1 MRFKMNSILVGGV
14 IRAIVPPVIAYLV
27 GKGTLPAG
35 DYGSVVTGIVALAT
49 AFWSVQSKLP
59 NIVKK

>member
-1 MRFKMNSILVGGV
+1 MNSDMIGGV

-35 DYGSVVTGIVALAT
+35 DYGTVVTGFVSLLT
-49 AFWSVQSKLP
+49 AIWSIHSNQTGKVIK
-59 NIVKK
+59 